1 MSKLPLI
8 WEEYNHM
15 YFAKDKDWK
24 WSVGIIST
32 TIALISF
39 MFSNITFGVLIIVST
54 LVLLIHAFKEPKILR
69 FEINT
74 TGVRINQKTWNFS
87 ELESFWIENNKEHH
101 INSRL
106 LFSVKNDIYDPML
119 ILTLPIEVTEKDIHN
134 IHEELVK
141 ILPEE
146 KMRESIFHSILEYL
160 GF

>member
-1 MSKLPLI
+1 MI
-8 WEEYNHM
+8 WEEYNYM

-24 WSVGIIST
+24 WSVGIISV

-39 MFSNITFGVLIIVST
+39 MFSNLTFGILVIVST
-54 LVLLIHAFKEPKILR
+54 LVLLLHAFKEPRILR

-87 ELESFWIENNKEHH
+87 ELRSFWIEDNRENH
-101 INSRL
+101 ISSRI
-106 LFSVKNDIYDPML
+106 LFSKTGDLYDPLL
-119 ILTLPIEVTEKDIHN
+119 ILTLPIEVTGKDIHS

-146 KMRESIFHSILEYL
+146 RMKESIFHTILEYL

>member
-1 MSKLPLI
+1 MI
-8 WEEYNHM
+8 WEEYNYM

-24 WSVGIIST
+24 WSVGIISV

-39 MFSNITFGVLIIVST
+39 MFSNITFGVLILVST
-54 LVLLIHAFKEPKILR
+54 AVLLLHAFKEPSVVR

-87 ELESFWIENNKEHH
+87 DIRSFWIEDNREHH
-101 INSRL
+101 INSRI
-106 LFSVKNDIYDPML
+106 LFSTNDIYDSLL
-119 ILTLPIEVTEKDIHN
+119 ILTLPLNINHAQIHD
-134 IHEELVK
+134 IHEELVR

-146 KMRESIFHSILEYL
+146 KLRESIFHTILEYL